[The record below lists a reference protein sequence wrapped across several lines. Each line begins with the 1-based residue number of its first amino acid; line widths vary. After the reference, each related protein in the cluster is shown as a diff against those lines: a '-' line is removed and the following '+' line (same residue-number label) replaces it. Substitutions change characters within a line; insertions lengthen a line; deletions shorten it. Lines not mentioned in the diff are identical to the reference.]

1 MMSLMFGRN
10 NRPQFLAA
18 AAAFAVMAVSA
29 AFAADWPQF
38 GGPNRNFV
46 VDSKGL
52 ATSWP
57 ETGPKQLWKRE
68 LGDGYSTIVADDAAL
83 YTQYRTGDEEVTIA
97 LDKKTGKTI
106 WEHKHPS
113 PHTPL
118 MDQFGAG
125 PHTTPLIVG
134 DLVYTIGT
142 NAVVHCYNKKDGKV
156 VWSHDL
162 PKEFGAPI
170 PGRGYGNS
178 PIAYKNTVIVA
189 VDREREEE
197 GEGAGVG
204 NGKEE
209 KKPEKPAEA
218 QSIVAFDLK
227 TGKLVWKSLDYAT
240 SYASPILINFEGEP
254 QLVLLMEKDVVGVNP
269 ENGTQ
274 IWHAEV
280 TPTGANLSTPV
291 WNGKDTLFCSSAYDS
306 GSRAMKLT
314 KKDGKTAVEQ
324 LWYGRKMRVHHG
336 NPILLGNT
344 VYGSSGDFGPAFFMA
359 VNLTDGEVLWRERG
373 FKKANCVY
381 ADDKMILLDEDG
393 MLALTSVSPGGFKVI
408 SQVKVAEPYAW
419 ATPTLVGTHLFVRD
433 RKHIMAF
440 DLS

>member
-1 MMSLMFGRN
+1 MKSSISGQCTRLRL
-10 NRPQFLAA
+10 LAA
-18 AAAFAVMAVSA
+18 AAVCYVLTVSA
-29 AFAADWPQF
+29 AVLAADWPQF

-52 ATSWP
+52 AASWP
-57 ETGPKQLWKRE
+57 ESGPKQLWKRE
-68 LGDGYSTIVADDAAL
+68 LGDGYSTILADDAAL
-83 YTQYRTGDEEVTIA
+83 YTQYRVGEEEVTIA
-97 LDKKTGKTI
+97 LDKKSGKTL

-113 PHTPL
+113 PHTSL
-118 MDQFGAG
+118 MDQFGPG
-125 PHTTPLIVG
+125 PHTTPLLVG
-134 DLVYTIGT
+134 DMLYTIGT
-142 NAVVHCYNKKDGKV
+142 NAVMHCYNKKDGKV

-178 PIAYKNTVIVA
+178 PIAYKNMVIVA
-189 VDREREEE
+189 VDREREGQ
-197 GEGAGVG
+197 GEGSGGGEA
-204 NGKEE
+204 E

-218 QSIVAFDLK
+218 QSVVAFDQK
-227 TGKLVWKSLDYAT
+227 TGKVAWKSLDYAT
-240 SYASPILINFEGEP
+240 SYASPILISFEGES
-254 QLVLLMEKDVVGVNP
+254 QLVLLMEEDIVGVNP

-274 IWHAEV
+274 LWHAEV
-280 TPTGANLSTPV
+280 KPTGANLSTPV

-306 GSRAMKLT
+306 GSRALKLT
-314 KKDGKTAVEQ
+314 KKDGKTSVEQ

-336 NPILLGNT
+336 NPILLGET

-359 VNLTDGEVLWRERG
+359 VNLADGEVLWRERG

-381 ADDKMILLDEDG
+381 ADNKMIILDEDG
-393 MLALTSVSPGGFKVI
+393 VLALTSVSPGGFKVI
-408 SQVKVAEPYAW
+408 SQVKVGEPYAW